1 MESRVPRT
9 VDRPPLFLNWEA
21 DEVGPAL
28 VGLIM
33 GIITKAYILIFMGIA
48 ATKII
53 VTAREKGME
62 ALITHW
68 AYKKGIFTSRSK
80 KLTPGHITRFYQ

>member
-1 MESRVPRT
+1 MKSRVPRT

-21 DEVGPAL
+21 DEVGPAV
-28 VGLIM
+28 VGLVL
-33 GIITKAYILIFMGIA
+33 GIVTKAYLLIFLGII

-53 VTAREKGME
+53 IDARKNSME
-62 ALITHW
+62 ALLTHW
-68 AYKKGIFTSRSK
+68 AYRKGIFTSRSG